1 MTKPS
6 KEEMQAI
13 MAEEQRMDEMAHRM
27 TDMERLHIMDM
38 GFYNES
44 IKGYLVRAMKNAE
57 FSREDIAK
65 ALGGIRW
72 AFDDITAS
80 EAAEEYRKF

>member
-13 MAEEQRMDEMAHRM
+13 MAEEMRMEEMAQAM
-27 TDMERLHIMDM
+27 TDAERLHIMDM

-44 IKGYLVRAMKNAE
+44 IKGYLVRAMKNAD

-65 ALGGIRW
+65 ALGGLRW

>member
-1 MTKPS
+1 MSKPS
-6 KEEMQAI
+6 KEEIQAI
-13 MAEEQRMDEMAHRM
+13 MAEELRMDGMAQAM
-27 TDMERLHIMDM
+27 TEAERLHIMDM

-65 ALGGIRW
+65 ALGGLRW
-72 AFDDITAS
+72 AFDEITAS